1 MAAALIRKEELAGL
15 VLALGA
21 HAALVA
27 WLALNPPAPAPL
39 PLPERMTVTLS
50 EEVGL
55 TSTSPQPQAN
65 AAPPTG
71 PELGEAAPPAPA
83 VIPQP
88 PQPQPR
94 PEPKPEPKPQ
104 PPKPLPPPP
113 RPVPPK
119 PVPQRVVQPRPVTPK
134 PQPRP
139 LIRLPQP
146 APRPVAVRP
155 APARP
160 AAAVPKAAPKAASGR
175 TPGAKP
181 PVRNPGADRLGNN
194 FLDGVSGATGSAK
207 ATNPPAAAI
216 GPAVKS
222 ALAGAI
228 SRQLKPRWVAP
239 QGADAEKLVTILAW
253 DLNPDGTLS
262 GAPRV
267 VRQEGITA
275 ANRAQAQRH
284 AEQAVRAV
292 RLAAPFDL
300 PPQYYS
306 AWKRVAD
313 FRFDRK
319 LSQ

>member
-1 MAAALIRKEELAGL
+1 MASAVIRKEELAGL

-55 TSTSPQPQAN
+55 TSTSPEPQAN
-65 AAPPTG
+65 AAPPTA
-71 PELGEAAPPAPA
+71 PELGEAAPPAPE
-83 VIPQP
+83 VL
-88 PQPQPR
+88 
-94 PEPKPEPKPQ
+94 PE
-104 PPKPLPPPP
+104 PPKPTPPKPPPPTPTPPPP
-113 RPVPPK
+113 RPVPPR
-119 PVPQRVVQPRPVTPK
+119 PVPQKVVQPRPAP

-139 LIRLPQP
+139 VIKTPPP
-146 APRPVAVRP
+146 APRPVVKAPPPTRP
-155 APARP
+155 VTTAPRT
-160 AAAVPKAAPKAASGR
+160 APGR
-175 TPGAKP
+175 TPTAKP
-181 PVRNPGADRLGNN
+181 PARSPGGDRLGND
-194 FLDGVSGATGSAK
+194 FLDGVSGATGTAK

-253 DLNPDGTLS
+253 DLNPDGTLA
-262 GAPRV
+262 GTPRV
-267 VRQEGITA
+267 VRQEGITE

-292 RLAAPFDL
+292 RLAAPFEL